1 MFGEEE
7 DENGVLKMINMS
19 AIYSRERE
27 MRGRR
32 RCVNAVEFQS
42 APPAVPE
49 SMHDDLRSDAR

>member
-32 RCVNAVEFQS
+32 
-42 APPAVPE
+42 
-49 SMHDDLRSDAR
+49 